1 MDEKTHFEMQ
11 RAQPRRDRRVVPR
24 LLVAGLITL
33 AALAWLRTCTGPVAP
48 FSYRSYK
55 EWKSSGVIPVSFQ
68 SNQLE
73 QPGSE
78 IILEDSGGL
87 SSKRKVPLEAHIMSK
102 CPDAKDCLHDLVVP
116 AMQRIHDKVDF
127 KLSYIGRT
135 TDRDDGVECKH
146 GPSEC
151 LGNMIE
157 LCAAQVYP
165 SPQMYLGFTMCLTR
179 DYEDIPQRSLVED
192 CSLEHGMDFDKLN
205 QCVSSDDGNG
215 VALLRTSVERSA
227 NASVQISCTI
237 RLDEKKRC
245 VRDGGEWKDCEGGSR
260 VDDLVRD
267 VNKLY
272 DAINS

>member
-1 MDEKTHFEMQ
+1 MDKKTHFDMH
-11 RAQPRRDRRVVPR
+11 RTQPRRDRRVVPR

-33 AALAWLRTCTGPVAP
+33 AALAWLRTYTGPVAL

-55 EWKSSGVIPVSFQ
+55 GWKNSGVLPVSFE
-68 SNQLE
+68 SNQLA

-78 IILEDSGGL
+78 TILKDPGGL

-151 LGNMIE
+151 LGDMIE

-179 DYEDIPQRSLVED
+179 NYEDIPQRSLVED

-245 VRDGGEWKDCEGGSR
+245 VRDGGEWKDCEGGHR

-272 DAINS
+272 DAVNS